1 MRHVHHHVGHDG
13 VRGWTIGAAL
23 GSILIS
29 FGCPL
34 GCLGWFGFICGFW
47 GLILVPVG
55 IVEIIAGIYGL
66 TAPKKSATVL
76 KISAGLEI
84 VAMVAGGI
92 ISLIVGIL
100 SLVFLRDPEVL
111 EFFES

>member
-1 MRHVHHHVGHDG
+1 M
-13 VRGWTIGAAL
+13 
-23 GSILIS
+23 
-29 FGCPL
+29 
-34 GCLGWFGFICGFW
+34 
-47 GLILVPVG
+47 PVG

-76 KISAGLEI
+76 KISAGLGI